1 LFSEQVTVVGSENAL
16 QISVHKLETI
26 TSKYGLKLSTI
37 KIKTMAFKGR
47 GPVRS
52 KNVINNNITEQINT
66 LNYLD
71 SSISHHNEKLLT
83 EL

>member
-26 TSKYGLKLSTI
+26 TSKYGLKISTI

-52 KNVINNNITEQINT
+52 KTVINNITEQINI

-71 SSISHHNEKLLT
+71 SSISHHNGKLLT